1 MKYTTVLL
9 SLLAVAT
16 AVSVPNYDGPNV
28 KAVDARKVADDE
40 YGTSNGGGPANA
52 LEARR
57 RTHHYFGNNNNK
69 TTNQTSDAS
78 DLVSLAVGVLVTTF
92 SLVRQTQLE
101 VMFFKAYPRQ

>member
-16 AVSVPNYDGPNV
+16 AVSVPNYDGPNA

-40 YGTSNGGGPANA
+40 NGTSNGGGPANA

-57 RTHHYFGNNNNK
+57 RTHHYFGNNNNNK
-69 TTNQTSDAS
+69 NTNHTSDAS
-78 DLVSLAVGVLVTTF
+78 DLVSLAVGVLIVG
-92 SLVRQTQLE
+92 LGAGVGVVLL
-101 VMFFKAYPRQ
+101 